1 MLTIA
6 EVHSDGCRMATS
18 TVWPP
23 HAVAMPMFSN
33 EQIFDQFKR
42 YTSKINVGLNQG
54 IVHSAASI
62 RIKELLFELQIAD
75 RHD

>member
-6 EVHSDGCRMATS
+6 AVHSHNGHMAAS
-18 TVWPP
+18 TVRPS